1 MNLSVGKIHS
11 WRHCYYS
18 EALVSIEETLQQ
30 KYKGLIF
37 TEPTYTN
44 GLRIE
49 INNPEN
55 VGPQKAVFEINFGY
69 KAISSSE
76 NVDKNPYSTIYFG
89 FTTSSAKPSL
99 AKTNF
104 DRHLK
109 ADEVISLFEDFL
121 EKSYEELGGKKLIS
135 WFETKIEP
143 IPVAKDIHTE
153 PEVQLVAS

>member
-30 KYKGLIF
+30 KYKNLIF
-37 TEPTYTN
+37 TEPPYTN

-49 INNPEN
+49 ISNPEN

-69 KAISSSE
+69 KASSSSE
-76 NVDKNPYSTIYFG
+76 DVDKNPYSTIHFG
-89 FTTSSAKPSL
+89 FTTSNAKPLL
-99 AKTNF
+99 AVTTF
-104 DRHLK
+104 DKHLNV
-109 ADEVISLFEDFL
+109 DEAISLFEDFL
-121 EKSYEELGGKKLIS
+121 GKSYEELSGKKLIS